1 MGCFMIALSLILII
15 AGIITLYLG
24 KLDIGRLPG
33 DILLKR
39 GNITFYFPIISCLI
53 LSIIISFILWF
64 IRR

>member
-1 MGCFMIALSLILII
+1 MIALSLILII